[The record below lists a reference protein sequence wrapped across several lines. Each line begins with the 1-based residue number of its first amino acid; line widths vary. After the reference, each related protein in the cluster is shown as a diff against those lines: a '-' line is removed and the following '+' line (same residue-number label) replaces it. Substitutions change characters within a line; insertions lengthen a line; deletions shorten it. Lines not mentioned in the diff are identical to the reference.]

1 MQRRDRYNQSL
12 TAIFLDMS
20 MAVELDV
27 VLHWLL
33 RYVSKCFDASCLYIF
48 AALPLPRE
56 MIPHA

>member
-1 MQRRDRYNQSL
+1 VL
-12 TAIFLDMS
+12 TAIFQDMS
-20 MAVELDV
+20 MAVEFDI